1 MEKVINFLSIHL
13 PVDDFSS
20 LHTLFVVVA
29 TDLKKEKIKYFKK
42 EELFRPLI
50 ASCSSPVVFNSVKIK
65 GIAYVNGGLLNNLP
79 IEPLKK
85 KCNYL
90 IGLHCNPI
98 EIIRTSINWTKQLDR
113 SWLLAISFRDRLK
126 IKKRFI
132 LEVS

>member
-1 MEKVINFLSIHL
+1 LADLFNLEKVINFLSIHL

-42 EELFRPLI
+42 EELCRSLI
-50 ASCSSPVVFNSVKIK
+50 ASCDSPVVFNSVKIK

-85 KCNYL
+85 NV
-90 IGLHCNPI
+90 I
-98 EIIRTSINWTKQLDR
+98 T
-113 SWLLAISFRDRLK
+113 
-126 IKKRFI
+126 
-132 LEVS
+132 